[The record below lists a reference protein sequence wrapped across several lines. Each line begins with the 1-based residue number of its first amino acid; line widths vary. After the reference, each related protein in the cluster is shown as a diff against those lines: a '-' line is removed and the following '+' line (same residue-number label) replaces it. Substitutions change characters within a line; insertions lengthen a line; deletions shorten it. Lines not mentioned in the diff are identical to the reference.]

1 VCAVLPNPYSGDKP
15 LRVRWRR
22 PSRAVG
28 CWKRE
33 AWDAF
38 GVADAEQVG
47 VGRGRWLS
55 GCACG
60 LGRGARGGATRSG
73 WCDAGQM
80 VFNMN
85 VGGGQSIFA
94 QSSSRVNEL
103 DAELRDKHTGKP
115 AEDIKPLALL
125 ALRRIGVSL
134 SDAELVAYADA
145 VSRGEKFQFHFS

>member
-1 VCAVLPNPYSGDKP
+1 LIISGLCSED
-15 LRVRWRR
+15 R
-22 PSRAVG
+22 
-28 CWKRE
+28 
-33 AWDAF
+33 
-38 GVADAEQVG
+38 
-47 VGRGRWLS
+47 VGRVS
-55 GCACG
+55 GISEQDTDS
-60 LGRGARGGATRSG
+60 ATP
-73 WCDAGQM
+73 CDAGQV

-115 AEDIKPLALL
+115 ADDIKPLALL

-145 VSRGEKFQFHFS
+145 VSRGEKFRFNLS